1 MLSLSAPLEPKEAYN
16 FKDRTILVIHMT
28 DPTHEQG
35 LAWQVGVL
43 DRMADTYQ
51 REIDLRFEPVVD
63 QLLSYARLIEGE
75 DVLDLG
81 TGTGA
86 VALSAI
92 QQVGPG
98 GSVTAIDISPEML
111 AIAKSRAEAADVS
124 TIEFREGSSEAIP
137 VENESHDVVLSSLVL
152 MYVIDRETAAKEIAR
167 VLRPRG
173 RAIVVVWAGAEGA
186 DIVKFQQTAG
196 RYAPKPP
203 VDGVGPGALADV
215 SPFVRQLSAAGLG
228 VDVKTAY
235 TEFTFPSFDVA
246 WDSLAAVT
254 TANLD
259 DADRKEAQ
267 TAVREL
273 MWSHGDSNPRSFRNK
288 IQLILATKSV

>member
-1 MLSLSAPLEPKEAYN
+1 
-16 FKDRTILVIHMT
+16 MT
-28 DPTHEQG
+28 DPTHEKG
-35 LAWQVGVL
+35 LAWQVGVW
-43 DRMADTYQ
+43 DRMADTYR
-51 REIDLRFEPVVD
+51 REIDLRFEPVID
-63 QLLSYARLIEGE
+63 RLLSSARLVEGE

-86 VALSAI
+86 VALSAVR
-92 QQVGPG
+92 QVGPK

-111 AIAKSRAEAADVS
+111 AIAKSRANNVATVA
-124 TIEFREGSSEAIP
+124 FREGGVEAIP
-137 VENESHDVVLSSLVL
+137 AEDESQDVVLASLVM

-173 RAIVVVWAGAEGA
+173 RAVMVVWAGPEDA

-215 SPFVRQLSAAGLG
+215 SPFLRQLSATGLV
-228 VDVKTAY
+228 VDVETAD
-235 TEFTFPSFDVA
+235 TEFTFPSFDAA

-259 DADRKEAQ
+259 DADRKEARS
-267 TAVREL
+267 AVREL
-273 MWSHGDSNPRSFRNK
+273 MWNHGDGNALDFRNK
-288 IQLILATKSV
+288 IQLIVSTKPV